1 MARLIIPEDFTS
13 QRKLLEA
20 VYAEHTKQLSDS
32 MIGAYIV
39 QNNID
44 LDSYLTKSLSAQ
56 VLDDTQILLVKQS
69 TNYTQL
75 RNLFFDPVISNLKSE
90 VQFLKSMN
98 KSNTKHLGEWGITV
112 IGDSK
117 ISYPTNFVDMA
128 KVANLFFDKHL
139 SFTTN
144 TSLLYA
150 FVTKNNID
158 VQADKDF
165 VMGSIDNNDKSV
177 QASKDSENA
186 TEQRNLLWLPVMD
199 KIRGIGGFLMKLYPN
214 NPRALGAWGFTI
226 ADTGTKA
233 KQVITRIKLSD
244 KTTLKGVVIGGTLK
258 NIGSDDVHIY
268 KGSST
273 AGNPI
278 ILTPGLSIGITKGFN
293 TVTIT
298 NPSDSTE
305 AKITSLR
312 SS

>member
-13 QRKLLEA
+13 QKKLVEA
-20 VYAEHTKQLSDS
+20 VHAEHTKQLSDS
-32 MIGAYIV
+32 MIEAYIV
-39 QNNID
+39 QNNIE

-69 TNYTQL
+69 TNFTQL
-75 RNLFFDPVISNLKSE
+75 RNLFFDPAISNLKSE

-112 IGDSK
+112 IGENK
-117 ISYPTNFVDMA
+117 ISYPTNFDDMA

-139 SFTTN
+139 SYTTN
-144 TSLLYA
+144 TSLLHA
-150 FVTKNNID
+150 FVTKNNIN
-158 VQADKDF
+158 VQTDKDS
-165 VMGSIDNNDKSV
+165 VVGSISNNEKSI

-199 KIRGIGGFLMKLYPN
+199 KIRGIGGFLMKLYPD

-226 ADTGTKA
+226 EDSGTKA
-233 KQVITRIKLSD
+233 KQVITKIKLSD

-258 NIGSDDVHIY
+258 NIGTVDVHIY

-278 ILTPGLSIGITKGFN
+278 IISPGLSLGITKGFS
-293 TVTIT
+293 TVTVT
-298 NPSDSTE
+298 NPSNSTE
-305 AKITSLR
+305 AKVSVLR
-312 SS
+312 IQ